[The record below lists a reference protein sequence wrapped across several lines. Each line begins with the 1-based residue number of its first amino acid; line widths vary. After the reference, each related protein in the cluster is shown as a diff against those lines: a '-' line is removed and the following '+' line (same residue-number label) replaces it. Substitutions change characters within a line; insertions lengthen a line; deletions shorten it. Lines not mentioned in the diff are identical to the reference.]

1 MDNGTQRI
9 LAFLADIGVEARIGL
24 DLNHERVITIP
35 TEQFEKHRE
44 TVKRWFTLVGQ
55 EREFSVFRERMRGT
69 GNTE

>member
-35 TEQFEKHRE
+35 TEQFEK
-44 TVKRWFTLVGQ
+44 Q
-55 EREFSVFRERMRGT
+55 EMSS
-69 GNTE
+69 